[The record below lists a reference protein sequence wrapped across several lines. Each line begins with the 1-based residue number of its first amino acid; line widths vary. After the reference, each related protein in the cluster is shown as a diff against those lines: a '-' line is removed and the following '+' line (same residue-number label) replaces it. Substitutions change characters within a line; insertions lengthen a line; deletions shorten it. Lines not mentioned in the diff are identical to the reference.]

1 MAGVETMGITEHDFK
16 VFLFGAV
23 GGLIS
28 AFFLKKKNVR
38 LALLDAVVGGVF
50 AFFAI
55 DAILNI
61 IEIMVNGVFAFGRMF
76 FNKADYVK
84 FLSFLIGAFWEGLM
98 HFARDSPKK
107 TWPFFVEIIN
117 KKLGLKNKD
126 PP

>member
-1 MAGVETMGITEHDFK
+1 MIPIHHDIK
-16 VFLFGAV
+16 VFLAGV
-23 GGLIS
+23 CGGLIS
-28 AFFLKKKNVR
+28 AFFLKNKNAR
-38 LALLDAVVGGVF
+38 NAIIDAIVGGVF

-55 DAILNI
+55 DATLNI

-76 FNKADYVK
+76 FNRADYVK
-84 FLSFLIGAFWEGLM
+84 FISFLIGAFWEGLM
-98 HFARDSPKK
+98 CFVRDAPKK

>member
-1 MAGVETMGITEHDFK
+1 MIQLDHDVK
-16 VFLFGAV
+16 VFLFGV
-23 GGLIS
+23 CGGLIS
-28 AFFLKKKNVR
+28 AYFLKNKN
-38 LALLDAVVGGVF
+38 AKNAIIDAVVGGIF

-55 DAILNI
+55 DATLNM

-84 FLSFLIGAFWEGLM
+84 FMSFLIGAFWEGLM
-98 HFARDSPKK
+98 CFARDAPKK
-107 TWPFFVEIIN
+107 TWPFFIEIIN